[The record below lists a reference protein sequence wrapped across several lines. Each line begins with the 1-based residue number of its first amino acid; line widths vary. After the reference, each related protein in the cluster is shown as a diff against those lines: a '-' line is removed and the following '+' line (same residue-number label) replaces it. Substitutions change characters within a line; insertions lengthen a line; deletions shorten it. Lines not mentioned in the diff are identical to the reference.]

1 MAPKAKGLPAGPRA
15 AILRPM
21 LKRSLLALPAIAG
34 AALLASRLVPGSL
47 PDGSTL
53 LPSGW
58 RIRPAGR
65 VVPIGTLPL
74 NLVTLSDGSVIVTND
89 GYGENSLMRIDPVR
103 AQVVWHVTLPAAW
116 LGLARTGR
124 DWRDTVWASGGATNR
139 VYRFAWQGGASWI
152 RDSVALADSG
162 AKLYTAGLVLLPRQ
176 GLVAVVGNLSDSVY
190 FIDAATLER
199 RGVVA
204 VGHRPYT
211 AVANGSTLY
220 VSNWGDSTLSVI
232 DLAVSPP
239 VSRSTVF
246 VGPHPSALALRG
258 SELLVA
264 LAGANGVARV
274 DLATGQVREQLTVAL
289 APDAPPGSDPNAL
302 ALSSD
307 GSTLYVAMAGSN
319 AVAVV
324 RLGAK
329 GMRVAGLIP
338 VGWYPTAVGA
348 SADGRTLYVANG
360 KGNGSGANP
369 DGKYI
374 GNVITG
380 SLSIIPVPDSA
391 GLRRYT
397 SQVYALSPFSNA
409 RLGPTVRPSD
419 RPPELKHVVYIIR
432 ENRTYDQVLGDV
444 ARGNGDARL
453 AIFDNAVTPNAHAIA
468 ARWVLFDNF
477 YVNGEVSADGHEWTD
492 RGYASDYNEK
502 TWPQIYSNRR
512 EWDLTSG
519 EDLANPG
526 GAYLWDAALRHGLWV
541 VNFGEMTESDDDST
555 RTPTGRTNIP
565 GLKDITAANYP
576 GFVLAIPDTTR
587 ARLFADSVTSWD
599 GQGRFPDLVILWL
612 PRDHTVG
619 RQASRPTP
627 RAMVA
632 DNDLALGLIVERLSA
647 SPAWPSLA
655 VFVLED
661 DAQNGPDHVDAH
673 RSVLL
678 VASPYARRD
687 AVDSTFYTTASV
699 LRSIEEILGL
709 APLSQYDAAATPL
722 WSAFMWRP
730 DSTTFSH
737 LPSTWPLTELNPS
750 AFRSRIPVSD
760 LAEAD
765 EADEMEL
772 NREIWESVHPGSAP
786 PPVRQ
791 SWVIGERRTAR

>member
-1 MAPKAKGLPAGPRA
+1 
-15 AILRPM
+15 M

-34 AALLASRLVPGSL
+34 AALLATRLVPGSL

-65 VVPIGTLPL
+65 AVAVGTLPL
-74 NLVTLSDGSVIVTND
+74 NLATLSDGSVIVTND

-103 AQVVWHVTLPAAW
+103 ARVVWRVPLPAAW

-124 DWRDTVWASGGATNR
+124 DWRDTVWASGGPTNR

-162 AKLYTAGLVLLPRQ
+162 VKLYPAGLALLPRQ

-199 RGVVA
+199 RGAVA

-211 AVANGSTLY
+211 AVAGGSSLY
-220 VSNWGDSTLSVI
+220 VSDWGDSTVSVI
-232 DLAVSPP
+232 DLSVSPP
-239 VSRSTVF
+239 VRRSVLF

-274 DLATGQVREQLTVAL
+274 DLATGQVREQLSVAL
-289 APDAPPGSDPNAL
+289 APHAPPGSDPNAL
-302 ALSSD
+302 TLSPD
-307 GSTLYVAMAGSN
+307 GRTLYVAMAGSN

-338 VGWYPTAVGA
+338 VGWYPSAVAA

-360 KGNGSGANP
+360 KGSGSSANT
-369 DGKYI
+369 DGTYI

-380 SLSIIPVPDSA
+380 SVSIIPVPDSA
-391 GLRRYT
+391 GLQRYT

-409 RLGPTVRPSD
+409 RLRPTVRPSD
-419 RPPELKHVVYIIR
+419 HPPELTHVVYIIR
-432 ENRTYDQVLGDV
+432 ENRTYDQVFGDV

-453 AIFDNAVTPNAHAIA
+453 AIFDHAVTPNAHAIA
-468 ARWVLFDNF
+468 GRWVLFDNF
-477 YVNGEVSADGHEWTD
+477 YVNGEVSANGHEWTN
-492 RGYASDYNEK
+492 RAFAGDYNEK
-502 TWPQIYSNRR
+502 TWPQIYSDRR
-512 EWDLTSG
+512 KWDLTSG

-526 GAYLWDAALRHGLWV
+526 GTYLWDAAQRQGLWV
-541 VNFGEMTESDDDST
+541 VNFGEMTESDDDDST
-555 RTPTGRTNIP
+555 AARPARTNIP
-565 GLKDITAANYP
+565 GLKHITATNYP

-587 ARLFADSVTSWD
+587 ARLFADSVASWD
-599 GQGRFPDLVILWL
+599 RQGRFPDLVILWL
-612 PRDHTVG
+612 PRDHTLG
-619 RQASRPTP
+619 RQASQPTP

-632 DNDLALGLIVERLSA
+632 ENDLALGLIVERLSQ
-647 SPAWPSLA
+647 SPVWPSLA
-655 VFVLED
+655 AFVLED

-699 LRSIEEILGL
+699 LRTIEGILGL
-709 APLSQYDAAATPL
+709 SPLSQYDAAATPL
-722 WSAFMWRP
+722 WNAFTRRP
-730 DSTTFSH
+730 DPTPFVHVPT
-737 LPSTWPLTELNPS
+737 TWPLHELNPTT
-750 AFRSRIPVSD
+750 FRSRIPTGD
-760 LAEAD
+760 FAEAD

-772 NREIWESVHPGSAP
+772 NREIWESVHPGSTP

-791 SWVIGERRTAR
+791 SWVLRQPPKTK

>member
-1 MAPKAKGLPAGPRA
+1 MPAVPRA
-15 AILRPM
+15 AILRLM

-34 AALLASRLVPGSL
+34 AALLATRLVPGSL

-65 VVPIGTLPL
+65 TVPVGTLPL
-74 NLVTLSDGSVIVTND
+74 NLVTLSDGSVLVTND

-103 AQVVWHVTLPAAW
+103 AHVVWRVPLPAAW

-124 DWRDTVWASGGATNR
+124 DWRDTVWASGGPTNR
-139 VYRFAWQGGASWI
+139 VYRFAWQGGASWV

-162 AKLYTAGLVLLPRQ
+162 AKLYPAGLALLPRQ

-199 RGVVA
+199 RGSVA

-211 AVANGSTLY
+211 AVAGGSTLY
-220 VSNWGDSTLSVI
+220 VSDWGDSTVSVI
-232 DLAVSPP
+232 DLSVSPP
-239 VSRSTVF
+239 VRRPALF

-258 SELLVA
+258 SELFVA

-274 DLATGQVREQLTVAL
+274 DLTTGQVREQLTVAL
-289 APDAPPGSDPNAL
+289 ASHAPPGSDPNAL
-302 ALSSD
+302 ALSPD
-307 GSTLYVAMAGSN
+307 GRTLYVAMAGSN

-338 VGWYPTAVGA
+338 AGWYPSAVAA

-369 DGKYI
+369 DGTYI
-374 GNVITG
+374 GNVISG
-380 SLSIIPVPDSA
+380 SVSIIPVPDSA

-397 SQVYALSPFSNA
+397 SQVYALSPFSNP
-409 RLGPTVRPSD
+409 RLGPAVRPSD
-419 RPPELKHVVYIIR
+419 PPPELKHVVYIIR
-432 ENRTYDQVLGDV
+432 VNRTYDQ
-444 ARGNGDARL
+444 
-453 AIFDNAVTPNAHAIA
+453 
-468 ARWVLFDNF
+468 
-477 YVNGEVSADGHEWTD
+477 VNGEVSADGHEWTN
-492 RGYASDYNEK
+492 RAFASDYNEK
-502 TWPQIYSNRR
+502 TWPQIYSDRR

-526 GAYLWDAALRHGLWV
+526 GTYLWDAAQRNRLWV

-555 RTPTGRTNIP
+555 RTRTGRTNIP

-599 GQGRFPDLVILWL
+599 RQNRFPDLVILWL
-612 PRDHTVG
+612 PRDHTLG

-632 DNDLALGLIVERLSA
+632 DNDLALGLIVERLSQ
-647 SPAWPSLA
+647 SPAWASLA

-699 LRSIEEILGL
+699 LRTIEGILGL
-709 APLSQYDAAATPL
+709 PPLSLYDAGATPL
-722 WSAFMWRP
+722 WNAFTGRP
-730 DSTTFSH
+730 DSAPFVH
-737 LPSTWPLTELNPS
+737 LPSTWPLHELNPV
-750 AFRSRIPVSD
+750 AFRSGIAARD
-760 LAEAD
+760 FAEAD
-765 EADEMEL
+765 AADEAEL
-772 NREIWESVHPGSAP
+772 NREIWESVHPGSTL

-791 SWVIGERRTAR
+791 SWVLRHSPERADAHATGKRAKK

>member
-1 MAPKAKGLPAGPRA
+1 MPALPRA
-15 AILRPM
+15 AIFRPM
-21 LKRSLLALPAIAG
+21 LKRSLLALPASAG
-34 AALLASRLVPGSL
+34 AALLATRLVPGSW

-103 AQVVWHVTLPAAW
+103 AHVVWQVTLPAAW

-139 VYRFAWQGGASWI
+139 VYRWGGKGGAGWI
-152 RDSVALADSG
+152 GHRGAPAYSG
-162 AKLYTAGLVLLPRQ
+162 GKFYTAGLALLQRQ
-176 GLVAVVGNLSDSVY
+176 GLVAVVGNLSDSVS

-199 RGVVA
+199 GGAVA

-232 DLAVSPP
+232 DLSVRPP
-239 VSRSTVF
+239 VSRSAVF

-258 SELLVA
+258 SDLLVA

-289 APDAPPGSDPNAL
+289 APHAPPGSDPNAL
-302 ALSSD
+302 ALSPD
-307 GSTLYVAMAGSN
+307 GRTLYVAMAGSN

-324 RLGAK
+324 RLGAQ

-338 VGWYPTAVGA
+338 AGWYPSAVAA

-369 DGKYI
+369 DGTYI
-374 GNVITG
+374 GNVISG
-380 SLSIIPVPDSA
+380 SVSIIPVPDSA

-409 RLGPTVRPSD
+409 RLGPAVRPSD

-432 ENRTYDQVLGDV
+432 ENRTYDQVFGDV

-477 YVNGEVSADGHEWTD
+477 YVNGEVSADGHEWTN
-492 RGYASDYNEK
+492 RPFASDYNEK

-512 EWDLTSG
+512 GWGPTSG
-519 EDLANPG
+519 EGVAQPG
-526 GAYLWDAALRHGLWV
+526 GGSPRDAAQRKRLWD
-541 VNFGEMTESDDDST
+541 VNFGEMTESDYAST
-555 RTPTGRTNIP
+555 RTHTGRTNIP

-599 GQGRFPDLVILWL
+599 RQARFPDLVILWL
-612 PRDHTVG
+612 PRDHTLG

-632 DNDLALGLIVERLSA
+632 DNDLALGLIVERLSE

-678 VASPYARRD
+678 VASPYARQN

-699 LRSIEEILGL
+699 LRTIEGILGL
-709 APLSQYDAAATPL
+709 PPLSQYDAGATPL
-722 WSAFMWRP
+722 WNAFTRRP
-730 DSTTFSH
+730 DSHHIS
-737 LPSTWPLTELNPS
+737 
-750 AFRSRIPVSD
+750 
-760 LAEAD
+760 
-765 EADEMEL
+765 
-772 NREIWESVHPGSAP
+772 G
-786 PPVRQ
+786 
-791 SWVIGERRTAR
+791 

>member
-1 MAPKAKGLPAGPRA
+1 MPALPRA
-15 AILRPM
+15 AIFRPM

-34 AALLASRLVPGSL
+34 AALLATRLVPGSL

-103 AQVVWHVTLPAAW
+103 AHVVWQVTLPAAW

-211 AVANGSTLY
+211 AVAN
-220 VSNWGDSTLSVI
+220 
-232 DLAVSPP
+232 
-239 VSRSTVF
+239 
-246 VGPHPSALALRG
+246 
-258 SELLVA
+258 
-264 LAGANGVARV
+264 
-274 DLATGQVREQLTVAL
+274 
-289 APDAPPGSDPNAL
+289 
-302 ALSSD
+302 

-519 EDLANPG
+519 KDVANPG
-526 GAYLWDAALRHGLWV
+526 GTYLWDAAQRNRLWV

-555 RTPTGRTNIP
+555 RTRTGRTNIP

-599 GQGRFPDLVILWL
+599 RQERFPDLVIVWL
-612 PRDHTVG
+612 PRDHTLG

-632 DNDLALGLIVERLSA
+632 ENDLALGLIVERLSQ
-647 SPAWPSLA
+647 SPAWSSLA

-661 DAQNGPDHVDAH
+661 DAQNGHHHADEH
-673 RSVLL
+673 RSSLL

-687 AVDSTFYTTASV
+687 AVDSTFYTTSSV
-699 LRSIEEILGL
+699 LRTIEVILHL
-709 APLSQYDAAATPL
+709 DPMSQYDAGATPL
-722 WSAFMWRP
+722 WNAFTRRP
-730 DSTTFSH
+730 DSTPFVH
-737 LPSTWPLTELNPS
+737 LPNTWPLHELNPS
-750 AFRSRIPVSD
+750 AFRSRIPARD